1 MVKHILVVGGFSLM
15 HKRLKKWGAK
25 ITLLH
30 TADEIKSNDQ
40 GIYHQVVGISKDT
53 DLQGWIDTA
62 AFFHQR
68 DRFDGIACFQEMD
81 QEKASY
87 IAQELGLFYLEPGV
101 IQRTRNKQ
109 VMRDVL
115 REHGV
120 DRTMNA
126 IVSSPEE
133 IDSFA
138 KAHGYPII
146 IKPIDGWGS
155 MGVSRIRN
163 AAEMEQAFAW
173 VQSAG
178 FDSRLIVEEYLEGKE
193 FSVEAFSENGVHK
206 IICMTE
212 KFKEE
217 QHFVEIGH
225 CLPYKG
231 LDPLIEKQVHAFI
244 QQALTALGITHGPS
258 HSEIMLTS
266 TGPKMIE
273 THTRLGGDYIPE
285 LISMVSG
292 VDLLDLWARQAMG
305 ESILP
310 EVPQTVQMKKSAA
323 IWYGT
328 PSITG
333 KVEEIRGEEEA
344 KSTTGVARI
353 EILQKPGDV
362 IRGMKDSFS
371 RSACVLVTGANRGE
385 ALSHAK
391 SALGK
396 LEFVIT
402 DQSAKGA
409 FVCSSF

>member
-1 MVKHILVVGGFSLM
+1 MDKHILVVGGFSLL
-15 HKRLKKWGAK
+15 HKRLKKWGAR

-30 TADEIKSNDQ
+30 SANEIKANDQ
-40 GIYHQVVGISKDT
+40 AIYHRVIGIPKDT

-81 QEKASY
+81 QEKAAY
-87 IAQELGLFYLEPGV
+87 IAQELGLFYLEPLV
-101 IQRTRNKQ
+101 IQRSRNKQ
-109 VMRDVL
+109 VMREVL
-115 REHGV
+115 REQGV

-126 IVSSPEE
+126 VVSTPEE
-133 IDSFA
+133 ITNFA
-138 KAHGYPII
+138 EAHGYPII

-163 AAEMEQAFAW
+163 AAEWEQALVW
-173 VQSAG
+173 YQSAG
-178 FDSRLIVEEYLEGKE
+178 FGSGLIVEEYLEGKE
-193 FSVEAFSENGVHK
+193 FSVEAFTENGIHK

-231 LDPLIEKQVHAFI
+231 LDPVTEKQVHLFV

-258 HSEIMLTS
+258 HSEIMLTAS
-266 TGPKMIE
+266 GPKMIE

-305 ESILP
+305 ESILE
-310 EVPQTVQMKKSAA
+310 EVPQKADMAKSAA

-333 KVEEIRGEEEA
+333 KVEQIRGEEEA
-344 KSTTGVARI
+344 KASAGVARI

-362 IRGMKDSFS
+362 IKGMKDSFS
-371 RSACVLVTGANRGE
+371 RSACVLVTGASRGE
-385 ALSHAK
+385 ALSRAK

-402 DQSAKGA
+402 DHSDKGA